1 LPSRVVDQVEPITR
15 RRKRGEAKAIILT
28 VAQRLFAERGYANTS
43 MREVAE
49 QAEVAEALIFRHFGS
64 KAGLFTASVTE
75 VFGQFL
81 ESFASDL
88 SGKLAEQSVETLM
101 RSYIETLYET
111 ARANRDV
118 LITLI
123 SAAQFES
130 EVLGNLYEDV
140 GLSATIDAVR
150 PATEEGIE
158 ALHLRAPDYDVQL
171 RAVFAMVV
179 GLALLDPWI
188 MPKPPRRPS
197 RARIID
203 EMVATV
209 LHGLLNPD
217 LLPDEI

>member
-1 LPSRVVDQVEPITR
+1 MPSSIPDPPEPAT
-15 RRKRGEAKAIILT
+15 RRKRGEAKAIILS

-49 QAEVAEALIFRHFGS
+49 QAGVVEALIFRHFGS
-64 KAGLFTASVTE
+64 KAGLFTASVTD

-81 ESFASDL
+81 ETFASDL
-88 SGKLAEQSVETLM
+88 SSRINEQSVEALF
-101 RSYIETLYET
+101 RGYVSSLYET
-111 ARANRDV
+111 ARAHREV
-118 LITLI
+118 LISLI
-123 SAAQFES
+123 SAAQFDSASVGE
-130 EVLGNLYEDV
+130 LYDDI
-140 GLSATIDAVR
+140 GLSNAIDAVR
-150 PATEEGIE
+150 PATEEAIE

-179 GLALLDPWI
+179 GLVLLDPWI

-209 LHGLLNPD
+209 LHGLLMSD
-217 LLPDEI
+217 LLPAEV